1 MIELIPIIVRQQ
13 QLRLPRIVCIYNR
26 ERVMVGGA
34 HTLCAIG
41 CPRVAYGLI
50 ILHVRHSPL
59 TFRIPLRT
67 RNFPGMYLVMAR
79 HARGAPPAS
88 SPPPQYSCQ
97 YLWQCCAPICA
108 HVPFTSLFKPY
119 VALVGLLGAR
129 KAPPIVS
136 VAYTVLKR
144 PNRSPGYCFKLPH
157 GGVEALQ

>member
-59 TFRIPLRT
+59 TALTFRIPLRT
-67 RNFPGMYLVMAR
+67 RKFPGMYLVMAR

-108 HVPFTSLFKPY
+108 HVPFTVTLQ
-119 VALVGLLGAR
+119 AICR
-129 KAPPIVS
+129 
-136 VAYTVLKR
+136 
-144 PNRSPGYCFKLPH
+144 PH
-157 GGVEALQ
+157 GFARGPGRHPHYFGSLYSIQAAE